1 MRETKVAS
9 GLRLLLPHL
18 SPGLDLAGG
27 FLPIFH
33 GSDWLG
39 IHRCGSSL

>member
-1 MRETKVAS
+1 MCETKVAS

-27 FLPIFH
+27 LLPIFQ
-33 GSDWLG
+33 GPDWL
-39 IHRCGSSL
+39 RTYRFGSPL